1 MEAAGIARAQIL
13 LAVSSKLEENLAVI
27 KAVRSLRDDLA
38 IVTRADTQSDVN
50 KLRPFRP
57 YEIVQPKFEAA
68 LEMSRQALLSMKTP
82 AVSVQNSLDEI
93 RFAHYRQSGGEITPG
108 KLADSL
114 RAYIGL
120 VELYWAV
127 IPDYC
132 PAAGKTLAE
141 SHLRRETGM
150 SVVGVLRDGNFISN
164 LQADFRLEAGDTV
177 AAIGDSA
184 AREKWEALLGTSAAE
199 TAAAAAQQ
207 AQQG

>member
-1 MEAAGIARAQIL
+1 MKKGIGLPVFSGVAIGPAVVYRKAQRTL
-13 LAVSSKLEENLAVI
+13 PASSGDPAVE
-27 KAVRSLRDDLA
+27 KA
-38 IVTRADTQSDVN
+38 
-50 KLRPFRP
+50 
-57 YEIVQPKFEAA
+57 KFEAA
-68 LEMSRQALLSMKTP
+68 LEMARQALLSMKTP
-82 AVSVQNSLDEI
+82 VTSVQNSLDEI

-108 KLADSL
+108 QLADSL

-132 PAAGKTLAE
+132 PVAGKTLAE

-150 SVVGVLRDGNFISN
+150 SVVGVLREGRFISN

-184 AREKWEALLGTSAAE
+184 AREKWETLLGTSAAE